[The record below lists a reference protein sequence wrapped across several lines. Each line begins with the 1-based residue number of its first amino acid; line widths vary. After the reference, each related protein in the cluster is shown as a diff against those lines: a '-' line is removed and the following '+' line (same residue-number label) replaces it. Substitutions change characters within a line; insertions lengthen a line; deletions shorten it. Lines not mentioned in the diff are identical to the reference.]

1 MELFSESKL
10 EKWQQTISRD
20 YYNSHQSNGWLF
32 GGKEEY
38 FNFIFG
44 CVGEGIAR
52 AIAQKEKFDPE
63 VGSFYLFCSLKAF
76 EVLRDEFRK
85 EYRRAK
91 SGHQEVLKDLVLYG
105 PRTLDPTK
113 EADLRDQQ
121 RELLA
126 HLSED
131 QRDVLLLVDYIG
143 CPAKEAACILKR
155 NVDAIY
161 SLVKRA
167 RKRAKECLEEI
178 EQKPTI
184 RVRAAGGRER
194 ATRSPHK
201 PRDGLEDAH
210 HFTGVEVTRRARG

>member
-20 YYNSHQSNGWLF
+20 YYNSHRSNAWLF
-32 GGKEEY
+32 GDKEEF

-52 AIAQKEKFDPE
+52 AIYQKEKFDPDL
-63 VGSFYLFCSLKAF
+63 GSFYLFCSLKSF

-91 SGHQEVLKDLVLYG
+91 SGHQEVLKDLVILA
-105 PRTLDPTK
+105 PRVLDPIRDSELK
-113 EADLRDQQ
+113 DQQ
-121 RELLA
+121 ALLLEC
-126 HLSED
+126 LSED
-131 QRDVLLLVDYIG
+131 QRDALLLLDYIG
-143 CPAKEAACILKR
+143 YKPKEVAWIMKR

-167 RKRAKECLEEI
+167 RRRASEYLEARGEKPHSRKEAGERKRA
-178 EQKPTI
+178 P
-184 RVRAAGGRER
+184 
-194 ATRSPHK
+194 RSPHR
-201 PRDGLEDAH
+201 PRDELNGH
-210 HFTGVEVTRRARG
+210 PSKRSKS